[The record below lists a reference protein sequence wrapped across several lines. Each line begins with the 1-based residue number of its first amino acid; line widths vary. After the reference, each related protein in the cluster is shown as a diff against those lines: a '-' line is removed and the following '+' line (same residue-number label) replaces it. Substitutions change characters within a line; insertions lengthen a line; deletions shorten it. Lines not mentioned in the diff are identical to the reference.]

1 MKKLIILA
9 SLACA
14 VVFNSNAAN
23 TAKDIT
29 ANASSTAPVKARAYK
44 VDLSKSE
51 IKWHA
56 KKVTGEHM
64 GTINVNN
71 GQLLVNGNKVSGGS
85 FTIDMNSIA
94 CTDIKD
100 NTNNQKLIGH
110 LKSDDFFGVEKHPTA
125 NFNIT
130 SLKPMA
136 KAAAGSPN
144 YNVTGDLTIKGITK
158 SITFPATILV
168 KDGMAT
174 AKADVT
180 IDRSKFD
187 IRYGSNS
194 FFDNLGDKAIYD
206 DFVVSFK
213 ITAKQ

>member
-29 ANASSTAPVKARAYK
+29 ANASSTAPAKSRTYK

-56 KKVTGEHM
+56 KKVTGEHT

-71 GQLLVNGNKVSGGS
+71 GQLLVSGNKVSGGS
-85 FTIDMNSIA
+85 FAIDMNSIA

-100 NTNNQKLIGH
+100 ATNNQKLVNH

-125 NFNIT
+125 NFTIT
-130 SLKPMA
+130 SLKPIA
-136 KAAAGSPN
+136 NAAAGNPN
-144 YNVTGDLTIKGITK
+144 YTVTGDLTIKGITK
-158 SITFPATILV
+158 PINFPATIAV
-168 KDGMAT
+168 KNGIAT
-174 AKADVT
+174 AKADIT
-180 IDRSKFD
+180 INRSRFD

-194 FFDNLGDKAIYD
+194 FFDNLGDKAIDD
-206 DFVVSFK
+206 DFVVSLD